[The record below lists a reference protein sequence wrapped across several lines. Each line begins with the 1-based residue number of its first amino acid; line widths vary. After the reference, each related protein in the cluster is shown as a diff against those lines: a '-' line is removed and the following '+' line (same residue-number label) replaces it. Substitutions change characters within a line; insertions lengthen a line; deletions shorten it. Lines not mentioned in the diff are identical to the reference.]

1 MIAKRLIL
9 AVGIVTTLAAWGC
22 SGAGQIGAP
31 TRTGPIISI
40 APIESVKPGEDF
52 VASIRISNVLHLG
65 GFQFTLDYGASRV
78 AVTSEDVGD
87 FLASTG
93 RVPSCLSRTPPN
105 ALTFACATTEPPTA
119 PGSPT
124 QTALTAGPSGDGELA
139 RVHLR
144 VAADASGTVEF
155 QLASVLIVDPQG
167 EAIESSSS
175 GTSIKIQSQT
185 PRRPETRRAFAR
197 AQDQR
202 PKLGILRRGAPARS
216 RRRAAIRTWRRRTC
230 TRT

>member
-1 MIAKRLIL
+1 MIARHAGVAL
-9 AVGIVTTLAAWGC
+9 GIVATFAAAGC
-22 SGAGQIGAP
+22 SGGGTTAVP
-31 TRTGPIISI
+31 TRTGPVISI
-40 APIESVKPGEDF
+40 APIESVKPGQDF

-105 ALTFACATTEPPTA
+105 AITFACATTEPPTA

-124 QTALTAGPSGDGELA
+124 PTAPTAGPSGDGELA

-144 VAADASGTVEF
+144 AAADATGPFEF
-155 QLASVLIVDPQG
+155 QLSGVLIVDPQG
-167 EAIESSSS
+167 EAIESTSS
-175 GTSIKIQSQT
+175 GTSVKVQ
-185 PRRPETRRAFAR
+185 
-197 AQDQR
+197 
-202 PKLGILRRGAPARS
+202 
-216 RRRAAIRTWRRRTC
+216 
-230 TRT
+230 